1 MYVMKKFL
9 LFSVVVLCNT
19 LSVFAQNYS
28 IKGTV
33 MDDKTLEPIAGVNVI
48 VRHCSDN
55 GILTYATTAD
65 NGTFSLHIS
74 CDNLAN
80 YTLQVTCLGYE
91 QQTLGLTDTN
101 YSIKLIEK
109 AFELQEVSVKADK
122 IIQNRDTTSY
132 FVASFATTKDRTIGD
147 VLTNMPGINVADNG
161 KISYNGNPVNKFY
174 IEGIDLFDGKYSLA
188 TNNISYENIAR
199 VEVIENHQAIKALQG
214 TGIDTETAINLK
226 LKDGAKSAWNGNLLG
241 KGGFAPNG
249 GLWEAELF
257 AARFSSKSQS
267 ATTLKSNNSGKNIA
281 DEGNS
286 LTIDDLLYMYPGSDI
301 SGSLTSAPSISTN
314 LNNDRTRF
322 NRTHMFSNSSMWK
335 LSESAQIRSQIIYTD
350 DKNTY
355 NQSIESS
362 YYLLD
367 SLLVKGTTETSS
379 VKDKGLQASVIATID
394 KESYFLSDELSF
406 KSNWRTFASDI
417 CGDFNYQSI
426 ADINTYN
433 IENKLKYV
441 KKTGNNIFQ
450 IMSLNNYTFI
460 PEDLYIGGE
469 STKQQNIDKG
479 NFFSNTNFRFL
490 HKIKRWSLGTNI
502 DLYGNMYNFN
512 SLYKDAHIN
521 YQNDL
526 YVNYIG
532 ARLNPEII
540 YQNETFKLN
549 LKLPLSVYHFNGE
562 SSATKIYVKPDIY
575 IKWKFLPRWTLFAN
589 AAIGNSYSGNSLYY
603 VAPIMTDYRSMN
615 AGFLNYDGK
624 IEKRIGSRISYA
636 NPSEMLFANVSVTY
650 SVENT
655 RRSISKQVDDGCV
668 YYSYESGNDK
678 YKLLFADGSISKGIE
693 LINGSIELSGSLQN
707 HNMPLEQNG
716 YMSTLDF
723 GNVNSEITL
732 KSNPCGWLNIDYKVG
747 YKYNYMKSES
757 LSSSTQH
764 LTQKCL
770 LAFYPTEDISIK
782 LNGEHYLTF
791 FDSGQKKNTFLTD
804 LEFVYRYKQFD
815 FIASATNLFNQ
826 KVYSYTIYGDL
837 SSTRTQYNIRGRN
850 IMIGL
855 NWYF

>member
-1 MYVMKKFL
+1 M
-9 LFSVVVLCNT
+9 LCNA
-19 LSVFAQNYS
+19 LSVLAQSYS

-33 MDDKTLEPIAGVNVI
+33 MDDKTNEPISRVNVI
-48 VRHCSDN
+48 VRQSSDN
-55 GILTYATTAD
+55 SIVTYATTAD
-65 NGTFSLHIS
+65 NGTFSLHIT
-74 CDNLAN
+74 CENLAD

-101 YSIKLIEK
+101 YSIRLKEK
-109 AFELQEVSVKADK
+109 AFELQGVSVKANK
-122 IIQNRDTTSY
+122 IIQNKDTTSY

-161 KISYNGNPVNKFY
+161 KISYNGNPINKFY
-174 IEGIDLFDGKYSLA
+174 VEGIDLFDGKYGLA

-214 TGIDTETAINLK
+214 TGIDTQTAINLK

-241 KGGFAPNG
+241 KGGFAPNV

-267 ATTLKSNNSGKNIA
+267 ATTLKSNNSGKNIS

-301 SGSLTSAPSISTN
+301 SGCLTSAPSISTN
-314 LNNDRTRF
+314 LNKDRTRF
-322 NRTHMFSNSSMWK
+322 NRTHMLSNSSMWK
-335 LSESAQIRSQIIYTD
+335 LSESAQIKSQIIYTD

-355 NQSIESS
+355 DQSIESS
-362 YYLLD
+362 YYLSD
-367 SLLVKGTTETSS
+367 SMLVKGTTETSS
-379 VKDKGLQASVIATID
+379 VKDKALQASVVATID

-406 KSNWRTFASDI
+406 KSNWRTFTSDI
-417 CGDFNYQSI
+417 CGDFNYHSM

-433 IENKLKYV
+433 VENKLKYV
-441 KKTGNNIFQ
+441 RKTGNNIFQ
-450 IMSLNNYTFI
+450 IMSLNKYTFI
-460 PEDLYIGGE
+460 PEDLHISGE
-469 STKQQNIDKG
+469 SIRQQTIDKG
-479 NFFSNTNFRFL
+479 NFFSNTNFRFI
-490 HKIKRWSLGTNI
+490 HKIKNWSLGTNI
-502 DLYGNMYNFN
+502 DLYGSIYNFN
-512 SLYKDAHIN
+512 SLYKDTSNN

-526 YVNYIG
+526 NVNYIG
-532 ARLNPEII
+532 TRLNPEII

-549 LKLPLSVYHFNGE
+549 FKFPLSVYHFNGE
-562 SSATKIYVKPDIY
+562 QSATKIYVKPDIY
-575 IKWKFLPRWTLFAN
+575 LKWKFLPRWTLFAN

-624 IEKRIGSRISYA
+624 IEKRVGGRISYA

-650 SVENT
+650 SDENT
-655 RRSISKQVDDGCV
+655 KRSISKQVDNGCV
-668 YYSYESGNDK
+668 YYSYEPGNDR

-693 LINGSIELSGSLQN
+693 AINGSVELSSSFQN
-707 HNMPLEQNG
+707 HNMPLNQNG
-716 YMSTLDF
+716 SISTFDF
-723 GNVNSEITL
+723 GNSNSGITL
-732 KSNPCGWLNIDYKVG
+732 KSNPCDWLNIDYKVG
-747 YKYNYMKSES
+747 YKYNFMKSES
-757 LSSSTQH
+757 LRSATQH
-764 LTQKCL
+764 FTQKCL
-770 LAFYPTEDISIK
+770 LAFYPTEEINIK

-791 FDSGQKKNTFLTD
+791 FDSGQKKNTFLAD
-804 LEFVYRYKQFD
+804 LEFVYRYNQFD
-815 FIASATNLFNQ
+815 FVASATNLFNQ

-850 IMIGL
+850 VMIGL

>member
-1 MYVMKKFL
+1 M
-9 LFSVVVLCNT
+9 LCNT
-19 LSVFAQNYS
+19 LSIFAQSHS

-33 MDDKTLEPIAGVNVI
+33 MDDNTLEPISGVNVI
-48 VRHCSDN
+48 VRHSSDN
-55 GILTYATTAD
+55 SIVTYATTAD

-74 CDNLAN
+74 CDNFVD

-91 QQTLGLTDTN
+91 QQTLGLTETN
-101 YSIKLIEK
+101 YSIKLKEK
-109 AFELQEVSVKADK
+109 AFELQEVSVKAEK

-161 KISYNGNPVNKFY
+161 KISYNGSPINKFY

-241 KGGFAPNG
+241 KGGFAPNR

-355 NQSIESS
+355 DQSIESS

-379 VKDKGLQASVIATID
+379 VKDKGLQASVIATVD

-433 IENKLKYV
+433 VENKLKYV
-441 KKTGNNIFQ
+441 KKAGNNIFQ

-460 PEDLYIGGE
+460 PEDLHIGGE
-469 STKQQNIDKG
+469 SIKQQTIDKG
-479 NFFSNTNFRFL
+479 NFFSNTNFRFI
-490 HKIKRWSLGTNI
+490 HKIRNWSLGTNVDI
-502 DLYGNMYNFN
+502 YGSIYNFN
-512 SLYKDAHIN
+512 SFYKDTSYN
-521 YQNDL
+521 YQNVL
-526 YVNYIG
+526 NVNYIG

-549 LKLPLSVYHFNGE
+549 LKFPLSVYHFNGE
-562 SSATKIYVKPDIY
+562 LSATKIYVKPDIY
-575 IKWKFLPRWTLFAN
+575 LKWKFLPRWTLFAN

-624 IEKRIGSRISYA
+624 IEKRIGGRISYA
-636 NPSEMLFANVSVTY
+636 NPSEMLFTNLSVTY
-650 SVENT
+650 SDENA
-655 RRSISKQVDDGCV
+655 RRSISKQVDNGCV
-668 YYSYESGNDK
+668 YYSYEPGNDR

-693 LINGSIELSGSLQN
+693 VINGSIELSSSLQN
-707 HNMPLEQNG
+707 HNMPILQNG
-716 YMSTLDF
+716 ITSIFDF
-723 GNVNSEITL
+723 GNINAGLTI
-732 KSNPCGWLNIDYKVG
+732 KSNFIDWLDIDYKIG
-747 YKYNYMKSES
+747 YRYSYIKSDAIN
-757 LSSSTQH
+757 SSTRH
-764 LTQKCL
+764 MTQKCL
-770 LAFYPTEDISIK
+770 LTFYPIEDMGIK
-782 LNGEHYLTF
+782 LNGEHFLTF
-791 FDSGQKKNTFLTD
+791 FESGQKKNTFFADVELT
-804 LEFVYRYKQFD
+804 YRYKQFD
-815 FIASATNLFNQ
+815 FFVSATNLFNQ
-826 KVYSYTIYGDL
+826 KTYSYTIYGDL
-837 SSTRTQYNIRGRN
+837 SSTSTNYNIRGRN
-850 IMIGL
+850 IMIGA

>member
-1 MYVMKKFL
+1 MKKL
-9 LFSVVVLCNT
+9 PLFSIVVLCNT
-19 LSVFAQNYS
+19 LSVFAQGHS
-28 IKGTV
+28 INGTV
-33 MDDKTLEPIAGVNVI
+33 MDGKTLEPIAGVNVI

-74 CDNLAN
+74 CDNLAD

-91 QQTLGLTDTN
+91 QQTLDLADTD
-101 YSIKLIEK
+101 YSIKLKEK
-109 AFELQEVSVKADK
+109 AFELQEISVRAADK
-122 IIQNRDTTSY
+122 IVQNRDTTSY
-132 FVASFATTKDRTIGD
+132 FVAGFATAKDRTIGD

-161 KISYNGNPVNKFY
+161 KISYNGSPVNKFY
-174 IEGIDLFDGKYSLA
+174 IEGIELFDGKYSLA

-199 VEVIENHQAIKALQG
+199 VEVIENYQAIKALQG

-226 LKDGAKSAWNGNLLG
+226 LKDGAKSAWNGNLLD
-241 KGGFAPNG
+241 KGGFAPDG

-257 AARFSSKSQS
+257 AARFSSESQS

-286 LTIDDLLYMYPGSDI
+286 LTIDDLLYMYPDSEI

-314 LNNDRTRF
+314 LNNDRTHF

-335 LSESAQIRSQIIYTD
+335 LSESAQIRSQIIYAD
-350 DKNTY
+350 DKNAY
-355 NQSIESS
+355 DQSMETS
-362 YYLLD
+362 YYLTD

-379 VKDKGLQASVIATID
+379 VKDKGLQASVIASID
-394 KESYFLSDELSF
+394 KESCFLSDELSF
-406 KSNWRTFASDI
+406 KSDWRTFASNI
-417 CGDFNYQSI
+417 CGDFNYHSI
-426 ADINTYN
+426 AGIDTYN
-433 IENKLKYV
+433 VENKLKYV
-441 KKTGNNIFQ
+441 KKAGNNIFQ

-460 PEDLYIGGE
+460 PEDLEVGGE
-469 STKQQNIDKG
+469 SIRQQNIDKG
-479 NFFSNTNFRFL
+479 NFFSNTNFRFI

-502 DLYGNMYNFN
+502 DLFGNIYNFN
-512 SLYKDAHIN
+512 SLYKDALIN

-526 YVNYIG
+526 NVNYIG

-540 YQNETFKLN
+540 CQNETVKLN

-562 SSATKIYVKPDIY
+562 PSATKVYVKPDIY
-575 IKWKFLPRWTLFAN
+575 LKWKFLPRWTLFAN

-603 VAPIMTDYRSMN
+603 TAPIMTDYKSMH
-615 AGFLNYDGK
+615 AGLLNYDGK
-624 IEKRIGSRISYA
+624 IEKRIGGRISYA
-636 NPSEMLFANVSVTY
+636 NPAEMLFANVSVAY
-650 SVENT
+650 SDENT
-655 RRSISKQVDDGCV
+655 GRRISKQVDDEGV
-668 YYSYESGNDK
+668 YYSYESGNDE
-678 YKLLFADGSISKGIE
+678 YKLLFADGSISKGME
-693 LINGSIELSGSLQN
+693 LINGSVALSGSLQN

-716 YMSTLDF
+716 CISTFDF
-723 GNVNSEITL
+723 GNVNSMIML
-732 KSNPCGWLNIDYKVG
+732 KSSPGDWLNIDYRIG
-747 YKYNYMKSES
+747 YRYNYMKSES
-757 LSSSTQH
+757 LSSATRH

-770 LAFYPTEDISIK
+770 LAFCPTEDISIK

-791 FDSGQKKNTFLTD
+791 FDSGLKKNTFLAD
-804 LEFVYRYKQFD
+804 LEFVYRHKQFD
-815 FIASATNLFNQ
+815 FVASATNLFNQ

-837 SSTRTQYNIRGRN
+837 SSTGTQYNIRGRN

>member
-1 MYVMKKFL
+1 MKKLL

-19 LSVFAQNYS
+19 LSIFAQSHS

-33 MDDKTLEPIAGVNVI
+33 MDDNTLEPISGVNVI
-48 VRHCSDN
+48 VRHSSDN
-55 GILTYATTAD
+55 SIVTYATTAD

-74 CDNLAN
+74 CDNLVD

-91 QQTLGLTDTN
+91 QQTLGLTETN
-101 YSIKLIEK
+101 YSIKLKEK

-161 KISYNGNPVNKFY
+161 KISYNGSPVNKFY

-188 TNNISYENIAR
+188 TNNISYENIAC

-214 TGIDTETAINLK
+214 TGIDTQTAINLK
-226 LKDGAKSAWNGNLLG
+226 LKDGATSAWNGNLLG

-257 AARFSSKSQS
+257 TARFSSKSQS

-286 LTIDDLLYMYPGSDI
+286 LTIDDLLYMYPGSEI
-301 SGSLTSAPSISTN
+301 TGSLTSAPSISTN

-322 NRTHMFSNSSMWK
+322 NRTHMFSNSNMWK

-355 NQSIESS
+355 DQSIESS

-367 SLLVKGTTETSS
+367 NLLVKETTETNS
-379 VKDKGLQASVIATID
+379 VKDKGLQASVIATVD

-406 KSNWRTFASDI
+406 KSNWRTFASSI

-433 IENKLKYV
+433 VENKLKYV
-441 KKTGNNIFQ
+441 KKAGNNIFQ

-460 PEDLYIGGE
+460 PEDLHIGGE
-469 STKQQNIDKG
+469 SIKQQTIDKG
-479 NFFSNTNFRFL
+479 NFFSNTNFRFI
-490 HKIKRWSLGTNI
+490 HKIRNWSLGTNVDI
-502 DLYGNMYNFN
+502 YGSIYNFN
-512 SLYKDAHIN
+512 SFYKDTSYN
-521 YQNDL
+521 YQNAL
-526 YVNYIG
+526 NVNYIG

-549 LKLPLSVYHFNGE
+549 LKFPLSVYHFNGE
-562 SSATKIYVKPDIY
+562 LSATKIYVKPDIY
-575 IKWKFLPRWTLFAN
+575 LKWKFLPRWTLFAN

-624 IEKRIGSRISYA
+624 IEKRIGGRISYA
-636 NPSEMLFANVSVTY
+636 NPSEMLFTNLSVTY
-650 SVENT
+650 SDENA
-655 RRSISKQVDDGCV
+655 RRSISKQVDNGCV
-668 YYSYESGNDK
+668 YYSYEPGNDR

-693 LINGSIELSGSLQN
+693 VINGSIELSSSLQN
-707 HNMPLEQNG
+707 HNMPILQNG
-716 YMSTLDF
+716 ITSIFDF
-723 GNVNSEITL
+723 GNINSGLTI
-732 KSNPCGWLNIDYKVG
+732 KSNFIDWLDIDYKIG
-747 YKYNYMKSES
+747 YRYSYIKSDAIN
-757 LSSSTQH
+757 SSTRYM
-764 LTQKCL
+764 TQKCL
-770 LAFYPTEDISIK
+770 LTFYPIEDMGIK
-782 LNGEHYLTF
+782 LNGEHFLTF
-791 FDSGQKKNTFLTD
+791 FESGQKKNTFFADVELT
-804 LEFVYRYKQFD
+804 YHYKQFD
-815 FIASATNLFNQ
+815 FFVSATNLFNQ
-826 KVYSYTIYGDL
+826 KTYSYTIYGDL
-837 SSTRTQYNIRGRN
+837 SSTSTNYNIRGRN
-850 IMIGL
+850 IMIGA

>member
-1 MYVMKKFL
+1 MKKLL

-19 LSVFAQNYS
+19 LSIFAQSHS

-33 MDDKTLEPIAGVNVI
+33 MDDNTLEPISGVNVI
-48 VRHCSDN
+48 VRHSSDN
-55 GILTYATTAD
+55 SIVTYATTAD

-74 CDNLAN
+74 CDNFVD

-91 QQTLGLTDTN
+91 QQTLGLTETN
-101 YSIKLIEK
+101 YSIKLKEK
-109 AFELQEVSVKADK
+109 AFELQEVSVKAEK

-161 KISYNGNPVNKFY
+161 KISYNGSPINKFY

-241 KGGFAPNG
+241 KGGFAPNR

-355 NQSIESS
+355 DQSIESS

-379 VKDKGLQASVIATID
+379 VKDKGLQASVIATVD

-433 IENKLKYV
+433 VENKLKYV
-441 KKTGNNIFQ
+441 KKAGNNIFQ

-460 PEDLYIGGE
+460 PEDLHIGGE
-469 STKQQNIDKG
+469 SIKQQTIDKG
-479 NFFSNTNFRFL
+479 NFFSNTNFRFI
-490 HKIKRWSLGTNI
+490 HKIRNWSLGTNVDI
-502 DLYGNMYNFN
+502 YGSIYNFN
-512 SLYKDAHIN
+512 SFYKDTSYN
-521 YQNDL
+521 YQNVL
-526 YVNYIG
+526 NVNYIG

-549 LKLPLSVYHFNGE
+549 LKFPLSVYHFNGE
-562 SSATKIYVKPDIY
+562 LSATKIYVKPDIY
-575 IKWKFLPRWTLFAN
+575 LKWKFLPRWTLFAN

-624 IEKRIGSRISYA
+624 IEKRIGGRISYA
-636 NPSEMLFANVSVTY
+636 NPSEMLFTNLSVTY
-650 SVENT
+650 SDENA
-655 RRSISKQVDDGCV
+655 RRSISKQVDNGCV
-668 YYSYESGNDK
+668 YYSYEPGNDR

-693 LINGSIELSGSLQN
+693 VINGSIELSSSLQN
-707 HNMPLEQNG
+707 HNMPILQNG
-716 YMSTLDF
+716 ITSIFDF
-723 GNVNSEITL
+723 GNINAGLTI
-732 KSNPCGWLNIDYKVG
+732 KSNFIDWLDIDYKIG
-747 YKYNYMKSES
+747 YRYSYIKSDAIN
-757 LSSSTQH
+757 SSTRH
-764 LTQKCL
+764 MTQKCL
-770 LAFYPTEDISIK
+770 LTFYPIEDMGIK
-782 LNGEHYLTF
+782 LNGEHFLTF
-791 FDSGQKKNTFLTD
+791 FESGQKKNTFFADVELT
-804 LEFVYRYKQFD
+804 YRYKQFD
-815 FIASATNLFNQ
+815 FFVSATNLFNQ
-826 KVYSYTIYGDL
+826 KTYSYTIYGDL
-837 SSTRTQYNIRGRN
+837 SSTSTNYNIRGRN
-850 IMIGL
+850 IMIGA